1 MSFLF
6 KQQQKLQINFTSLT
20 VIRLKVLGTDI
31 WNPNF
36 NVSLGKSYD
45 LFWTSLSLC
54 EQDNSEKYLIDQIS

>member
-6 KQQQKLQINFTSLT
+6 KQQQKLQVNFTSLT

-36 NVSLGKSYD
+36 NVSLDKSYD

-54 EQDNSEKYLIDQIS
+54 E